1 MAVLLLLL
9 VVPGALGAVMDSFA
23 RLAAPD
29 PPPPRPARAAPCAP
43 PWPRARRRSG

>member
-9 VVPGALGAVMDSFA
+9 VVAGALGAVMDSFA

-29 PPPPRPARAAPCAP
+29 PPPRPRGRRRAP